1 MPTTY
6 TAERKQKA
14 AEIARQKAQAAK
26 LERWKRNLEALAK
39 NAELKKKMME
49 AAK

>member
-39 NAELKKKMME
+39 NAELKKKME